1 MTMRNLAKSKNNI
14 VVYGAPIEPGPR
26 AYADKIIQCFR
37 DLCDKQS
44 DGASPDEVTKL
55 MHERGWLAAA
65 DTVIDI
71 ADLMKDLRDT
81 GRL

>member
-1 MTMRNLAKSKNNI
+1 
-14 VVYGAPIEPGPR
+14 
-26 AYADKIIQCFR
+26 
-37 DLCDKQS
+37 
-44 DGASPDEVTKL
+44 